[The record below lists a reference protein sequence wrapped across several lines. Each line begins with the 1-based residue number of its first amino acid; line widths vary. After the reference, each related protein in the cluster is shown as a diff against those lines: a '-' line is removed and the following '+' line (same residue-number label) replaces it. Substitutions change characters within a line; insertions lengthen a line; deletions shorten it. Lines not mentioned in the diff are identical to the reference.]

1 MSAER
6 DRSENNETE
15 IDIMPIERRLSFLS
29 WTLDVERWT
38 LDVRSR

>member
-1 MSAER
+1 MR
-6 DRSENNETE
+6 PT

-38 LDVRSR
+38 LGLVRNEI